1 MRKRFALGVVLALA
15 VTGPS
20 AAGLLPVHCS
30 VSPEG
35 ADFRYTYSIQL
46 QSGAVMQ
53 PGDYF
58 TIFDFAGLTPTPV
71 AQPAGFDYATAN
83 SGPVPSKLNPVDDGG
98 VANLTWTYHGDP
110 INGPAELGD
119 FSAVSQY
126 GHTTDGDFA
135 AQTHRQADGHVNAN
149 VTDTRVPVPMAPG
162 VPEPSSLLLVLLGLP
177 LAVFLVRSRRSG

>member
-1 MRKRFALGVVLALA
+1 MGKRFGLGVVLALA
-15 VTGPS
+15 LTGQS

-30 VSPEG
+30 VTPEG
-35 ADFRYTYSIQL
+35 SDFRYTYSIQL

-71 AQPAGFDYATAN
+71 AQPADFGYATAN

-98 VANLTWTYHGDP
+98 VANLTWTYHGGP
-110 INGPAELGD
+110 ITGPADLGD

-126 GHTTDGDFA
+126 GHQTDGDFA
-135 AQTHRQADGHVNAN
+135 AQTHREVDGHVNAN
-149 VTDTRVPVPMAPG
+149 VTDTRVPVPAPPD
-162 VPEPSSLLLVLLGLP
+162 VPEPPSFLLVLFGLP
-177 LAVFLVRSRRSG
+177 LALLLARSRRSG